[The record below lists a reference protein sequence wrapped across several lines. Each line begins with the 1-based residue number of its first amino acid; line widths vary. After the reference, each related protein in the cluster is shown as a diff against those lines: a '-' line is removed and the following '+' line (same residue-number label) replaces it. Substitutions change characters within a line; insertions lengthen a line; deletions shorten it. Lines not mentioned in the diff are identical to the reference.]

1 MKTTGNEPKK
11 EIVLL
16 ELFSGIGGFTKGF
29 IDAGYTI
36 KNTISLK

>member
-29 IDAGYTI
+29 IDAGYTPI
-36 KNTISLK
+36 